1 MDSFT
6 KEFYRPDEAATILDV
21 SKKTIYR
28 HIRDGKLRAVRIR
41 SILRISRK
49 EIYRL
54 TRHKKSPL
62 RK

>member
-1 MDSFT
+1 MESFS

-49 EIYRL
+49 EIDRL
-54 TRHKKSPL
+54 VNNKKTTRRS
-62 RK
+62 

>member
-1 MDSFT
+1 MNGLT
-6 KEFYRPDEAATILDV
+6 KEFYRPDEAAAILDV

-49 EIYRL
+49 EISRL
-54 TRHKKSPL
+54 TRHKKISH
-62 RK
+62 RR